1 MPDLG
6 LVLGLLAAVAFLAAI
21 GRHFGIP
28 DPIVFAIG
36 GIVLALVPGIPPIA
50 LPPSLVLVVFLPPLI
65 FAAAL
70 DTSWAEMR
78 REAWPI
84 LLLAVGL
91 VLVTMLA
98 VAVVAHS
105 LAPQLTWAAAF
116 TLGAIV
122 APPDTVAAK
131 AVADTLHLPRR
142 LVAILGGEGLVN
154 DATALV
160 AFQVASAA
168 VVAGTTFA
176 LAPAALHVL
185 YAPAASLA
193 IGVVVGWIG
202 RHVLTWVGDP
212 AVENTITLL
221 LPFGAF
227 LFAETVHASG
237 VVAVVALALYL
248 SRFSVLIASSASR
261 LQGRVLWEMIDFLLT
276 GLSFVLVGLQ
286 LRSSVEGLRQDP
298 LPVLLITL
306 AVCLTVIVVRPVWIF
321 TTAWLSHSVRSMLVE
336 HVLTPKPTPR
346 VLAVLS
352 WAGMRGVISLAVA
365 LSLPQ
370 VTAEGQPF
378 PGRDLIVFIAFAVIL
393 VTLIGQGLTL
403 PAVISRLG
411 VAGVAGRGQD
421 QENAAQLRMARVALD
436 RLEAIAAETG
446 AAEEAV
452 NRVATFYMD
461 RIERLERQ
469 HQTGT
474 PGQSDHAD
482 DTRLH
487 RATHHLLERLL
498 DLERAELQ
506 RMQNSALVD
515 NLVVRRLQRSLDLQ
529 RLREHATLGRD

>member
-1 MPDLG
+1 MPDIG
-6 LVLGLLAAVAFLAAI
+6 LVLALLAVVAFLAAI
-21 GRHFGIP
+21 GRHFGLP

-36 GIVLALVPGIPPIA
+36 GLVLALVPGIPTIA

-65 FAAAL
+65 FAAAQ

-91 VLVTMLA
+91 VLATMLA

-168 VVAGTTFA
+168 AVAGTSFA
-176 LAPAALHVL
+176 LGPAALQVL
-185 YAPAASLA
+185 YAPAAAVA
-193 IGVVVGWIG
+193 IGIGVGWIG

-227 LFAETVHASG
+227 LLAESLHASG

-286 LRSSVEGLRQDP
+286 LRSSVEGLRQHP
-298 LPVLLITL
+298 VPVLLIAL
-306 AVCLTVIVVRPVWIF
+306 AVCLTVIIVRPVWIF
-321 TTAWLSHSVRSMLVE
+321 TTAWFSHSVRSMLVE
-336 HVLTPKPTPR
+336 HVLTPRPTPR

-365 LSLPQ
+365 LSLPHI
-370 VTAEGQPF
+370 TAQGQPF
-378 PGRDLIVFIAFAVIL
+378 PGRDLIVFIAFTVIL

-411 VAGVAGRGQD
+411 VAGAGPGPD
-421 QENAAQLRMARVALD
+421 QEVSAQLRIARVALD
-436 RLEAIAAETG
+436 ELAAIAKETG
-446 AAEEAV
+446 AGPEAV
-452 NRVATFYMD
+452 NRVTTFYLD
-461 RIERLERQ
+461 RIKRLERQ
-469 HQTGT
+469 RQTGT
-474 PGQSDHAD
+474 DDSSDDTD
-482 DTRLH
+482 DTRVH
-487 RATHHLLERLL
+487 RATHDLLERML

-506 RMQNSALVD
+506 RMQNSAIVD
-515 NLVVRRLQRSLDLQ
+515 NLVVRRVQRHLDL
-529 RLREHATLGRD
+529 LRFRDHATIRRG

>member
-1 MPDLG
+1 MPDIG
-6 LVLGLLAAVAFLAAI
+6 LVLALLAVVAFLAAI
-21 GRHFGIP
+21 GRHFGLP
-28 DPIVFAIG
+28 DPIVFAMG
-36 GIVLALVPGIPPIA
+36 GLVLALVPGIPTIA

-65 FAAAL
+65 FAAAQ

-91 VLVTMLA
+91 VLATMLA

-168 VVAGTTFA
+168 AVAGTTFA
-176 LAPAALHVL
+176 LGPAALQVV
-185 YAPAASLA
+185 YAPAAAVA
-193 IGVVVGWIG
+193 IGIGVGWIG

-212 AVENTITLL
+212 AVENTVTLL
-221 LPFGAF
+221 LPFGAY
-227 LFAETVHASG
+227 LLAESLHASG

-286 LRSSVEGLRQDP
+286 LRASVEGLRQDP
-298 LPVLLITL
+298 VPVLLIAL
-306 AVCLTVIVVRPVWIF
+306 AVCLTVITVRPVWIF
-321 TTAWLSHSVRSMLVE
+321 TTAWFSHSVRSMLVE

-370 VTAEGQPF
+370 ITAQGQPF
-378 PGRDLIVFIAFAVIL
+378 PGRDLIVFIAFTVIL

-411 VAGVAGRGQD
+411 VAGAGPGPD
-421 QENAAQLRMARVALD
+421 QEVSAQLRIARVALD
-436 RLEAIAAETG
+436 ELDAIAAETG
-446 AAEEAV
+446 AAAEAV
-452 NRVATFYMD
+452 DRVTTFYLD

-469 HQTGT
+469 RQTGT
-474 PGQSDHAD
+474 DTSSDD
-482 DTRLH
+482 TDETRLH
-487 RATHHLLERLL
+487 RATHDLLERML

-506 RMQNSALVD
+506 RMQNRAIVD
-515 NLVVRRLQRSLDLQ
+515 NLVVRRVQRNLDL
-529 RLREHATLGRD
+529 LRFRDHATIRRG